1 MADMGEYVCL
11 ISDNA
16 NEPLKLCS
24 SSERKQFCNQQE
36 PQQQVFDMFIIYAFD
51 KSRD

>member
-1 MADMGEYVCL
+1 MADTGEYVCL

-24 SSERKQFCNQQE
+24 SSESKQFCN
-36 PQQQVFDMFIIYAFD
+36 QQQVFDMFIIYAFD